1 MYFVEVEEL
10 PKKATRTG
18 KKGELK
24 TRLDQFMDMRVKIAK
39 LILDDCDYICPVS
52 AYASYAD
59 ACEYWAFP
67 IDVKMRNGEVY
78 LVRTDM

>member
-10 PKKATRTG
+10 PKKASRTG
-18 KKGELK
+18 AKGELK
-24 TRLDQFMDMRVKIAK
+24 SKLEQFMGMRVKIAK
-39 LILDDCDYICPVS
+39 LVLDDCDYVCPTS
-52 AYASYAD
+52 AYCSFTD
-59 ACEYWAFP
+59 ACEYWALP